1 MKKTIL
7 SFAVAGILSLGV
19 KAQYLTAFNNLTAY
33 QMSQNTD
40 NESLKKAQEAIDVA
54 AADERSGVQGKTW
67 YYRGYIY
74 QLIFENKEVSTDF
87 PNALLTAS
95 ESYQKAFNVGDTK
108 FKQDK
113 ETIQYLITAS
123 AQITNK
129 GIDLYQSKDYKAA
142 LTHFKEVAVIKEFLT
157 KRGVQNNIDDNN
169 ALYNAALS
177 ALKLDDK
184 KNAKEIL
191 SKLIDNNYDSPII
204 YTTLSSIYLEEGDN
218 ANGLAVLDKASA
230 RYPENVDIIISQLNI
245 YLKEGKASEHI
256 DKMIKASDLDPNN
269 ASLLFAI
276 GVAYSE
282 TKDAVNSEAY
292 YRKALEKNPNYFE
305 AYNNLGQIYLDK
317 ANSYIELMN
326 NPKLTDTKYKEY
338 EKARE
343 AELRIALPFLEKAA
357 EIKPD
362 SKEIF
367 IVLKEV
373 YAKLGDYEKSKQ
385 MKAKFDALNK

>member
-1 MKKTIL
+1 MKKIIL
-7 SFAVAGILSLGV
+7 SFAVAGILSLSV

-33 QMSQNTD
+33 QASQNTD
-40 NESLKKAQEAIDVA
+40 TESLKKAQQAIDVA
-54 AADERSGVQGKTW
+54 VADERSGAQGKTW

-74 QLIFENKEVSTDF
+74 QLIFENKEVTNDY
-87 PNALLTAS
+87 PNSLLTAS
-95 ESYQKAFNVGDTK
+95 ASYQKAFNVGDTK

-113 ETIQYLITAS
+113 ESIQYLITAS
-123 AQITNK
+123 VQLSNK
-129 GIDLYQSKDYKAA
+129 GVDLYQAKDYKAA
-142 LTHFKEVAVIKEFLT
+142 LTHFKEVAVIKEFLAG
-157 KRGVQNNIDDNN
+157 KGVQNNIDENN

-177 ALKLDDK
+177 ALKMEDI
-184 KNAKEIL
+184 NSAKEIL
-191 SKLIDNNYDSPII
+191 AKLISNNYDSPVI
-204 YTTLSSIYLEEGDN
+204 YTTLSGIYLDAGDN
-218 ANGLAVLDKASA
+218 ANAISVLDKASA
-230 RYPENVDIIISQLNI
+230 RYPTNVDIIISQLNI

-256 DKMIKASDLDPNN
+256 DKMIKASELDPNN

-282 TKDAVNSEAY
+282 LKDAVKAEAY
-292 YRKALEKNPNYFE
+292 YSKALAKNPDYFE

-326 NPKLTDTKYKEY
+326 NPKLTDAKYKEY

-343 AELRIALPFLEKAA
+343 VELKAALPFLEKAA

-367 IVLKEV
+367 LVLKEV